1 MIVVADTK
9 LNVEAIIK
17 DFPILEQQ
25 VNGKRLAYL
34 DSTATSQKPK
44 QVIDALSD
52 YYERYNSNVHRG
64 VHTLGSL
71 ATDGYEGARETV
83 RRFIHAKYF
92 EEIIFTRG
100 TTAAINMI
108 AHSYGDANVGEGD
121 EIVVTQMEHHAN
133 LVPWQQLAKRQGAT
147 LKFIPMAEDG
157 TITLEAV
164 RETVSERTKIVAIAH
179 VSNVLGTINDI
190 KAIAEIAH
198 EHGAIISVDGA
209 QSVPH
214 MKVDVQDL
222 NVDFYSFSGHKMLGP
237 TGIGVLYG
245 KREHLNQME
254 PTEFGGDMIDF
265 VDLYVSTWT
274 DLPTKFEAGTPLIA
288 QAIGLQAAIEY
299 IESIGFDAIHE
310 HEQALT
316 TYAYEQMSQ
325 IEGIDIYGP
334 SKDKRAGIIT
344 FNLKDVHPH
353 DVATALDTEGV
364 AVRAGHHCAQPL
376 MKWLNVSSTARASF
390 YIYNT
395 KEDIDQLVE
404 GLKQTKEFFSY
415 EF

>member
-1 MIVVADTK
+1 MITVTETQFD
-9 LNVEAIIK
+9 VEAIIK
-17 DFPILEQQ
+17 DFPILKQKI
-25 VNGKRLAYL
+25 NGKRLAYL
-34 DSTATSQKPK
+34 DSTATSQKPQ
-44 QVIDALSD
+44 QVIQAIDD
-52 YYERYNSNVHRG
+52 YYHRYNSNVHRG

-83 RRFIHAKYF
+83 RRFIHATYF

-100 TTAAINMI
+100 TTAAINLV
-108 AHSYGDANVGEGD
+108 AHSYGDAHIQEGD

-133 LVPWQQLAKRQGAT
+133 IVPWQQLAKRKNAT
-147 LKFIPMAEDG
+147 LKFIPMTESGELTIEAVQE
-157 TITLEAV
+157 TITD
-164 RETVSERTKIVAIAH
+164 RTKIVAIAH

-190 KAIAEIAH
+190 KTIAQISH
-198 EHGAIISVDGA
+198 EHGAIIAVDGA

-222 NVDFYSFSGHKMLGP
+222 DVDFYSFSGHKMLGP

-245 KREHLNQME
+245 RRALLKDME
-254 PTEFGGDMIDF
+254 PIEFGGDMIDF
-265 VDLYVSTWT
+265 VGLHESTWT

-288 QAIGLQAAIEY
+288 QAIGLKAAIEY
-299 IESIGFDAIHE
+299 LERIGFDTIHE
-310 HEQALT
+310 HEAEIT
-316 TYAYEQMSQ
+316 AYAYDRMSEIDG
-325 IEGIDIYGP
+325 IEIYGP
-334 SKDKRAGIIT
+334 DKDKRAGIIT

-395 KEDIDQLVE
+395 KEDVDQLIE

>member
-1 MIVVADTK
+1 MADTK

-44 QVIDALSD
+44 QVIDALSG

-265 VDLYVSTWT
+265 VDLYDSTWT